1 MNRFHVILLLLF
13 LSFFVKSQN
22 TVWFLNGDKMNIGN
36 FSVDTTNLLITYKN
50 KRNKER
56 YINIDNVFS
65 LTDSIG
71 KEQIFYLPVRLEE
84 DSDTFNVEQMRSFVQ
99 GEFDADNEH
108 KARLAFASGIV
119 TGVGGAF
126 VFSGGL
132 LFWSPIVPLSN
143 GVIAGLAKPKKS
155 KVIKLHPDRAEDE
168 HYIMGYRESARGKR
182 TGAAIKGGLIGLG
195 LGILAGII
203 YVNVK

>member
-1 MNRFHVILLLLF
+1 MIRFRFILLLLF

-36 FSVDTTNLLITYKN
+36 FSVDTTNLLISYKN
-50 KRNKER
+50 KRNKEKF
-56 YINIDNVFS
+56 INIDNVFS
-65 LTDSIG
+65 LTDSTG
-71 KEQIFYLPVRLEE
+71 KEEVFYLPVRLEE

-119 TGVGGAF
+119 AGFGGP
-126 VFSGGL
+126 VIFSGGL
-132 LFWSPIVPLSN
+132 VFWSPIVPLTNS
-143 GVIAGLAKPKKS
+143 VAVGLTKPKKS
-155 KVIKLHPDRAEDE
+155 KVIKLHPDRANDE
-168 HYIMGYRESARGKR
+168 HYILGYRESARGKR
-182 TGAAIKGGLIGLG
+182 TGAAIKGGLIGLT
-195 LGILAGII
+195 LGILASII

>member
-1 MNRFHVILLLLF
+1 MNRFSVIILLLF
-13 LSFFVKSQN
+13 LSLFVKSQN
-22 TVWFLNGDKMNIGN
+22 TVWFLNGDKMNIDN
-36 FSVDTTNLLITYKN
+36 FYVDTTNLFISYKN
-50 KRNKER
+50 KRNKDK

-71 KEQIFYLPVRLEE
+71 NEQIFYLPVKLEE

-108 KARLAFASGIV
+108 KARLVFATGLV
-119 TGVGGAF
+119 TGVGGAV
-126 VFSGGL
+126 VFSGAL

-143 GVIAGLAKPKKS
+143 GVVVGLTKPKKS
-155 KVIKLHPDRAEDE
+155 KVIKLHPDRADDE

>member
-1 MNRFHVILLLLF
+1 
-13 LSFFVKSQN
+13 
-22 TVWFLNGDKMNIGN
+22 
-36 FSVDTTNLLITYKN
+36 
-50 KRNKER
+50 
-56 YINIDNVFS
+56 
-65 LTDSIG
+65 
-71 KEQIFYLPVRLEE
+71 
-84 DSDTFNVEQMRSFVQ
+84 MRSFVQ

-108 KARLAFASGIV
+108 KARFAFASGIV
-119 TGVGGAF
+119 AGVGGAF

-132 LFWSPIVPLSN
+132 LFWSPLVPLSN
-143 GVIAGLAKPKKS
+143 GVLVGLTKPKQS
-155 KVIKLHPDRAEDE
+155 KVIRLHPDRADDE

>member
-1 MNRFHVILLLLF
+1 MNRFHLIILLI
-13 LSFFVKSQN
+13 FVSYFAKSQN
-22 TVWFLNGDKMNIGN
+22 TVWFLNGDKMNIN
-36 FSVDTTNLLITYKN
+36 SFTVDTTNLLITYKN
-50 KRNKER
+50 KKNKEKT
-56 YINIDNVFS
+56 IDIDNVFS
-65 LTDSIG
+65 LTDSAG
-71 KEQIFYLPVRLEE
+71 KEQIYYLPVRLEE

-99 GEFDADNEH
+99 GEFDADKEH

-119 TGVGGAF
+119 TGVGGAV

-132 LFWSPIVPLSN
+132 LFWSPIVPLTN
-143 GVIAGLAKPKKS
+143 GVTVGLTKPKKS
-155 KVIKLHPDRAEDE
+155 KVIKLHPERANDE
-168 HYIMGYRESARGKR
+168 HYIMGYRESASGKR

>member
-1 MNRFHVILLLLF
+1 MNRFHIIILLIF
-13 LSFFVKSQN
+13 LGFIAKSQN
-22 TVWFLNGDKMNIGN
+22 TVWFLNGDKMNIN
-36 FSVDTTNLLITYKN
+36 SFTVDTTKLLITYKN
-50 KRNKER
+50 KRNKEK
-56 YINIDNVFS
+56 YIDIDNVFS
-65 LTDSIG
+65 LTDSTG

-119 TGVGGAF
+119 AGASGAF

-143 GVIAGLAKPKKS
+143 GVVVGMTKPKTS
-155 KVIKLHPDRAEDE
+155 KVIKLHPDRATDE
-168 HYIMGYRESARGKR
+168 HYIMGYRESAAGKR
-182 TGAAIKGGLIGLG
+182 TSSAIKGGLIGLG

-203 YVNVK
+203 YVNVN